1 MESITCDT
9 SGYFTIQFQSLQSQL
24 LNAKSG
30 FRNPDQI
37 VRISESWMDLMLWW
51 TILLDMLVEHPM
63 RLPHLPHY
71 REVISMVDKNFE
83 LPLLTNY

>member
-1 MESITCDT
+1 MRHIW
-9 SGYFTIQFQSLQSQL
+9 L
-24 LNAKSG
+24 LYNFRVAKSG

-51 TILLDMLVEHPM
+51 TILLDMSVEHPM

>member
-1 MESITCDT
+1 
-9 SGYFTIQFQSLQSQL
+9 
-24 LNAKSG
+24 
-30 FRNPDQI
+30 
-37 VRISESWMDLMLWW
+37 MDLMLWW